1 MNRCDGFKMDMKT
14 LEFLRANKGKENIK
28 SRKDIKK
35 FLDAEGY
42 SLSEGSVPMLVDRI
56 RVRFNAPICFINSK
70 GYFYAASREEIQETI
85 DDLERR
91 RVALQEHI
99 DFLKSF
105 MLY

>member
-1 MNRCDGFKMDMKT
+1 MNRYDSFKMNMKT

-42 SLSEGSVPMLVDRI
+42 SLSEGSVPILVERV

-70 GYFYAASREEIQETI
+70 GYFYAASREEIQDTV

-91 RVALQEHI
+91 RAALKEHVE
-99 DFLKSF
+99 FLKSF